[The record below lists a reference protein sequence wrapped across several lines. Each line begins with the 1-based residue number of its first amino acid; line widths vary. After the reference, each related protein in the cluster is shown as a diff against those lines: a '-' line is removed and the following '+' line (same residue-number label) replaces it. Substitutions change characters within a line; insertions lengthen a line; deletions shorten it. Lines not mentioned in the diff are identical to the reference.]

1 MEALLGVGVGV
12 GVGLGVGL
20 GVGVGVGVGLGVGSG
35 VGLGVGCGSGVGM
48 GVTLL
53 LLLLSL
59 WLLPESSGFGSG
71 ITWALSFCLCLLS
84 TIKLAWLEEL
94 LDESVETRLDLLQP
108 ETAMLQ
114 TSKAISVLFM
124 MRSVRKVGLKNIK
137 FTFYINPFAVQ
148 IGSLK
153 TAKML

>member
-1 MEALLGVGVGV
+1 
-12 GVGLGVGL
+12 
-20 GVGVGVGVGLGVGSG
+20 
-35 VGLGVGCGSGVGM
+35 
-48 GVTLL
+48 
-53 LLLLSL
+53 
-59 WLLPESSGFGSG
+59 
-71 ITWALSFCLCLLS
+71 
-84 TIKLAWLEEL
+84 
-94 LDESVETRLDLLQP
+94 
-108 ETAMLQ
+108 MLQ